1 VQSAEERFTTLMHD
15 VGEPLRRYVVRRVAA
30 DQVDDVLA
38 DVFLVVWRRLD
49 DVPADEVLPWCYG
62 VAHLCVANAH
72 RSTRRRLELVDKLQ
86 REGRSTPPPDDDPD
100 LAEALE
106 QLSDLDR
113 ELIRLWAWERL
124 QPVEIGAVV
133 GLSANAVSLR
143 LSRARRRLHE
153 LLRQDPVD
161 AGQKQGESR
170 RGGRDDARR

>member
-1 VQSAEERFTTLMHD
+1 VQSPEERFTELMRE

-72 RSTRRRLELVDKLQ
+72 RSQRRRLELVDKLQ
-86 REGRSTPPPDDDPD
+86 RDRPSPAPDDDPD
-100 LAEALE
+100 LAEALD
-106 QLSDLDR
+106 QLSETDR

-124 QPVEIGAVV
+124 QPREIGAVV

-143 LSRARRRLHE
+143 LSRARRKLLE
-153 LLRQDPVD
+153 LLRQDRVD
-161 AGQKQGESR
+161 AGHKQGEPTK
-170 RGGRDDARR
+170 GGRDDARR